1 MRGLS
6 LAAGLLIATATL
18 GGCGMIFDGRAGRN
32 EAEAERRYPPIGQFV
47 EVGDRKVH
55 VYVTGSGPDLVILHG
70 AGGNLRDYTFDFV
83 DRVRDRYRVIVF
95 DRPGHGWTDQT
106 DPAYEAVFTRKA
118 EGPEEQ
124 AAFLAA
130 AAERLGVRDPVVMGQ
145 SFGGAVAL
153 AWALNHDP
161 AAVVIVSGV
170 SHPWPGGLGPSY
182 VIGGSAIGGATV
194 VPLFAAFPP
203 NGAVDGILERIFAP
217 QAVPEGYADYF
228 GVPLSLRRSTLRA
241 NTRQVNTLRPHV
253 VRMAERYPVLSL
265 PVEIVHG
272 TADRIVP
279 IDVHSEPLSA
289 RVPGANLER
298 LEGVGHMPHHADPE
312 AVVAAIDRAAAR
324 AGLR

>member
-1 MRGLS
+1 MSALPTI
-6 LAAGLLIATATL
+6 AGLVVAAVAL
-18 GGCGMIFDGRAGRN
+18 GGCGVIFDGRADRI
-32 EAEAERRYPPIGQFV
+32 EAEAERRFPPLGEFV
-47 EVGDRKVH
+47 RIDDRKVH
-55 VYVTGSGPDLVILHG
+55 VYVTGNGPDLVILHS

-83 DRVRDRYRVIVF
+83 DRVKDRYRVIVF

-106 DPAYEAVFTRKA
+106 DPAYEAAFTRKA

-130 AAERLGVRDPVVMGQ
+130 AAGRLGVRDPIIMGQ

-161 AAVVIVSGV
+161 AAVVVVSGV

-194 VPLFAAFPP
+194 VPFFAAFPP
-203 NGAVDGILERIFAP
+203 NGSVDAILERIFAP
-217 QAVPEGYADYF
+217 QAVPEGYAEYF

-253 VRMAERYPVLSL
+253 VRMAERYPELSL
-265 PVEIVHG
+265 PIEIVHG

-279 IDVHSEPLSA
+279 IDVHSEPLSL
-289 RVPGANLER
+289 RVPGANLVR
-298 LEGVGHMPHHADPE
+298 LEGVGHMPHHSDPD